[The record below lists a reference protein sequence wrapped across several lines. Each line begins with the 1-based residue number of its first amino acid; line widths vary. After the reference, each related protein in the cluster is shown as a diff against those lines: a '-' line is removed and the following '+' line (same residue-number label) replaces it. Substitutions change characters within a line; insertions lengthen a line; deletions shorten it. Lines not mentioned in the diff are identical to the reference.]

1 MPITVVHTHLLSE
14 EQSQRLLAAIPGRL
28 IPADGFYRL
37 EHDQATEH
45 DILAGL
51 RDELPFDINYLPE
64 HFDPAAVRL
73 LVTDMDSTLITIEC
87 IDEIADM
94 MGRKAEVAAVTEAAM
109 RGEIDFA
116 TSLVR
121 RVAALEGL
129 EEGALQQVF
138 EERVTLSPGADR
150 LLEGLKARGIR
161 VGLVSGGFTFFT
173 ERLKVQLGLDYARA
187 NVIEVENGR
196 LTGRVTGEIV
206 DACGKARFLREIVND
221 MEIDAAQAMAMGDG
235 ANDLEM
241 MRASGLGIAYRAK
254 PKLQAQADV
263 AFVHSGLDAVLDLLQ
278 APETP

>member
-1 MPITVVHTHLLSE
+1 MPITVVHTPVLTD
-14 EQSQRLLAAIPGRL
+14 EQARQIQAAIPGHL
-28 IPADGFYRL
+28 VPAENFHRL
-37 EHDQATEH
+37 EHEQPADPDA
-45 DILAGL
+45 LANL
-51 RDELPFDINYLPE
+51 REALPFDINPLPG

-129 EEGALQQVF
+129 EEGALQQVYD
-138 EERVTLSPGADR
+138 ERLVLSPGAEL

-161 VGLVSGGFTFFT
+161 IGLVSGGFTFFT
-173 ERLKVQLGLDYARA
+173 DRLRVRLGLDYTRA

-196 LTGRVTGEIV
+196 LTGRVVGGIV
-206 DACGKARFLREIVND
+206 DAAGKAGFLREIAND
-221 MEIDAAQAMAMGDG
+221 LEIDAAQAIAMGDG

-241 MRASGLGIAYRAK
+241 MRAAGLGVAYRAK
-254 PKLQAQADV
+254 PTVQRQADV
-263 AFVHSGLDAVLDLLQ
+263 ALNHSGLEAVLHLLDAAQ
-278 APETP
+278 P